1 MAEFIVGN
9 SLRKLAREHS
19 LLRRALWRL
28 DFMLIWL
35 IVKLARTLPVDAAS
49 RYGERVG
56 TWVGARLKRKTSI
69 FKENMQ
75 VVFPGMPEEELE
87 QLVRRAWGCAG
98 RVLAEY
104 PHLDTILKEPGRL
117 ELDIRE
123 HIESYDRPDRPC
135 VMVSA
140 HLCNWEVICSAMA
153 KMGMPNA
160 SLYSPPTNPL
170 LDQLLRDHRRALNS
184 ELLPRDNS
192 ARLLMR
198 ALKQGRTVGMVMD
211 RRVDDGAPVTF
222 FGRDKPSTLVP
233 ARLALKFNCELVPA
247 QVVRLKDAR
256 YRVIFHPPIR
266 PAADCVNE
274 EERALDMTRQLHA
287 QFEDWIRARPE
298 DWFCSKRMW
307 SRVKIEPTEENGR
320 EADIDSYAA

>member
-9 SLRKLAREHS
+9 SLRKLARRHS
-19 LLRRALWRL
+19 LLRRVLWRL

-35 IVKLARTLPVDAAS
+35 IVKLARILPVDAAS
-49 RYGERVG
+49 RYGKRVG
-56 TWVGARLKRKTSI
+56 AWVGARMKRKTAI
-69 FKENMQ
+69 FKENLN
-75 VVFPGMPEEELE
+75 VVFPGIPEQELE
-87 QLVRRAWGCAG
+87 DLVHRAWGNAG

-104 PHLDTILKEPGRL
+104 PHLDTILEEPDRL
-117 ELDIRE
+117 ELEIRE
-123 HIESYDRPDRPC
+123 HIDSYDNPEHPC

-170 LDQLLRDHRRALNS
+170 LDKFLQDHRRALDS

-192 ARLLMR
+192 ARHLMR

-211 RRVDDGAPVTF
+211 RRVEDGAPVTF
-222 FGRDKPSTLVP
+222 FGREKSSTLIP

-256 YRVIFHPPIR
+256 YRVIFHPPIH
-266 PAADCVNE
+266 PAAHCVDE
-274 EERALDMTRQLHA
+274 DERALDMTRQLHA
-287 QFEDWIRARPE
+287 LFEDWIRARPE

-307 SRVKIEPTEENGR
+307 PKGKIEKTEETGR